1 MKYHAFKV
9 KSKKDGYEMKSVK
22 GKILLGMVATIVIG
36 MLVVG
41 IVSIVLSLQSSNSLL
56 KTAMQGTAEIAAGR
70 VQYELTSYIQI
81 ATAAGQNQVLGS
93 DEFPLDEKEEFINQL
108 ATNNNMTRGNL
119 LDLDGNSY
127 FDGNNYSDREYFQ
140 RAVAGESFVSTPT
153 ISKVT
158 GELSI
163 LVAAPVYRDGD
174 GRNDIVGVVYFV
186 PEETFLN
193 DIMSSIHVS
202 ENSSAFMM
210 DKTGTT
216 IADVTMDTVA
226 TQNVE
231 EEAKTDSSMEQLA
244 LYSAEMREGK
254 SGVGEYTLGGTTKL
268 FAYAP
273 VNNTDGWSL
282 GISVPKTD
290 FMGAVYRAAIII
302 GILIVVL
309 VLIGVF
315 VAIRTATSIGK
326 PIQLCA
332 DRIHKLSEGDLSS
345 PVPEIKTKDE
355 TGRLAQQTVIIVKNL
370 QDLIGDIGYL
380 LGEMAR
386 GNFNVRSRDYNYY
399 IGDYEQLL
407 LHMRNINK
415 ELSNTMAQINTAS
428 AQVSAGAEQVS
439 SGAQSLAQGA
449 TEQASAVE
457 ELSATINDISTDSQ
471 RTAQLALQA
480 KTAADNAGEE
490 LQTSSEYIATLG
502 NAMSNISESSQEIS
516 KIISTIENI
525 AFQTNILALNA
536 AVEAARAGTAGKG
549 FAVVAD
555 EVRNLAHK
563 SDQAAK
569 ATKDLIEKSI
579 NAVNEGVDMMQKVS
593 EAVGSVMESA
603 GVAVSGMDEVADA
616 VQRETDSI
624 VQITQ
629 GIDQISSVVQ
639 TNSATAEESAAAS
652 EELSGQSEM
661 LKNLIAGFQLRQE

>member
-1 MKYHAFKV
+1 
-9 KSKKDGYEMKSVK
+9 MKSVK

-36 MLVVG
+36 MVVIG
-41 IVSIVLSLQSSNSLL
+41 VVSIAMSLRSSNSLL
-56 KTAMQGTAEIAAGR
+56 QTAMQGTAEITASR
-70 VQYELTSYIQI
+70 VEYELRSYIQI
-81 ATAAGQNQVLGS
+81 ASTAGQSDVLS
-93 DEFPLDEKEEFINQL
+93 NPDVALTEKEAYINQM
-108 ATNNNMTRGNL
+108 AQNYNMTRGNL
-119 LDLDGNSY
+119 LDLQGNSY

-140 RAVAGESFVSTPT
+140 RAKEGESFVSTPT
-153 ISKVT
+153 LSKVT

-163 LVAAPVYRDGD
+163 LVAAPVYQDGD
-174 GRNDIVGVVYFV
+174 TSKPIIGVVYFV
-186 PEETFLN
+186 PQETFLN

-202 ENSSAFMM
+202 ENSEAFML
-210 DKTGTT
+210 DKDGVT
-216 IADVTMDTVA
+216 IADITMDTIGV
-226 TQNVE
+226 QNIE
-231 EEAKTDSSMEQLA
+231 ELAKTDSTWSELA
-244 LYSAEMREGK
+244 VYAADMRAGN
-254 SGVGEYTLGGTTKL
+254 SGVGQYKATGAKKL
-268 FAYAP
+268 IAYAP

-282 GISVPKTD
+282 AIESPVSD
-290 FMGAVYRAAIII
+290 FMGTVYISAIII
-302 GILIVVL
+302 GVLIVIIL
-309 VLIGVF
+309 LIGVAI
-315 VAIRTATSIGK
+315 AIRLATSIGR

-332 DRIHKLSEGDLSS
+332 ERIHKLSEGDLSS
-345 PVPEIKTKDE
+345 PVPQINSKDE
-355 TGRLAQQTVIIVKNL
+355 TGRLAEQTDRIVENL
-370 QDLIGDIGYL
+370 QNLIGDIGYL

-399 IGDYEQLL
+399 IGDYEKLL
-407 LHMRNINK
+407 RHVRGINK
-415 ELSNTMAQINTAS
+415 QLSDTMAQINTAS
-428 AQVSAGAEQVS
+428 VQVSAGAEQVS

-449 TEQASAVE
+449 TEQASAVQ
-457 ELSATINDISTDSQ
+457 ELSATINDISTDSR
-471 RTAQLALQA
+471 RTAELAMQA
-480 KTAADNAGEE
+480 KNAADNAGSE
-490 LQTSSEYIATLG
+490 LQASSEYIATLG

-536 AVEAARAGTAGKG
+536 AVEAARAGAAGKG

-579 NAVNEGVDMMQKVS
+579 DAVNEGVNMMQKVND
-593 EAVGSVMESA
+593 AVGSVMESA

-661 LKNLIAGFQLRQE
+661 LKSLIGSFQLRQD

>member
-1 MKYHAFKV
+1 MA
-9 KSKKDGYEMKSVK
+9 
-22 GKILLGMVATIVIG
+22 
-36 MLVVG
+36 
-41 IVSIVLSLQSSNSLL
+41 
-56 KTAMQGTAEIAAGR
+56 
-70 VQYELTSYIQI
+70 
-81 ATAAGQNQVLGS
+81 QNY
-93 DEFPLDEKEEFINQL
+93 
-108 ATNNNMTRGNL
+108 NMTRGNL
-119 LDLDGNSY
+119 LDLQGNSY
-127 FDGNNYSDREYFQ
+127 FDGNNYSDQEYFQ
-140 RAVAGESFVSTPT
+140 RAKEGESFVSTPT
-153 ISKVT
+153 LSKVT

-163 LVAAPVYRDGD
+163 LVAAPVYQDGD
-174 GRNDIVGVVYFV
+174 TSKPIIGVVYFV
-186 PEETFLN
+186 PQETFLN

-202 ENSSAFMM
+202 ENSEAFML
-210 DKTGTT
+210 DKDGVT
-216 IADVTMDTVA
+216 IADITMDTIGV
-226 TQNVE
+226 QNIE
-231 EEAKTDSSMEQLA
+231 ELAKTDSTWSELA
-244 LYSAEMREGK
+244 VYAADMRAGN
-254 SGVGEYTLGGTTKL
+254 SGVGQYKATGAKKL
-268 FAYAP
+268 IAYAP

-282 GISVPKTD
+282 AIASPVSD
-290 FMGAVYRAAIII
+290 FMGTVYISAIII
-302 GILIVVL
+302 GVLIVIIL
-309 VLIGVF
+309 LIGVAI
-315 VAIRTATSIGK
+315 AIRLATSIGR

-332 DRIHKLSEGDLSS
+332 ERIHKLSEGDLSS
-345 PVPEIKTKDE
+345 PVPQINSKDE
-355 TGRLAQQTVIIVKNL
+355 TGRLAEQTDRIVENL
-370 QDLIGDIGYL
+370 QNLIGDIGYL

-407 LHMRNINK
+407 RHVRGINK
-415 ELSNTMAQINTAS
+415 QLSDTMAQINTAS
-428 AQVSAGAEQVS
+428 VQVSAGAEQVS

-449 TEQASAVE
+449 TEQASAVQ

-471 RTAQLALQA
+471 RTAELAMQA
-480 KTAADNAGEE
+480 KNAADNAGAE
-490 LQTSSEYIATLG
+490 LQASSEYIATLG

-536 AVEAARAGTAGKG
+536 AVEAARAGAAGKG

-579 NAVNEGVDMMQKVS
+579 DAVNEGVNMMQKVND
-593 EAVGSVMESA
+593 AVGSVMESA

-661 LKNLIAGFQLRQE
+661 LKSLISSFQLRQD

>member
-1 MKYHAFKV
+1 
-9 KSKKDGYEMKSVK
+9 MKSVK

-56 KTAMQGTAEIAAGR
+56 KTAMQGMADIAAGR
-70 VQYELTSYIQI
+70 VHYELTSYIQI

-93 DEFPLDEKEEFINQL
+93 DEFPLDEKEEYINQL

-127 FDGNNYSDREYFQ
+127 FDGKNYSDREYFQ

-153 ISKVT
+153 LSKVT

-163 LVAAPVYRDGD
+163 LVAAPVYQDGD
-174 GRNDIVGVVYFV
+174 TSKPIIGVVYFV

-193 DIMSSIHVS
+193 DIMTSIHVS
-202 ENSSAFMM
+202 ENSEAFMI
-210 DKTGTT
+210 DKDGMT
-216 IADVTMDTVA
+216 IADVTLETVGVRNIEQEANADASLKDLA
-226 TQNVE
+226 TYM
-231 EEAKTDSSMEQLA
+231 AD
-244 LYSAEMREGK
+244 MRAGN
-254 SGVGEYTLGGTTKL
+254 SGVGQYTINGTTKL
-268 FAYAP
+268 IAYAP
-273 VNNTDGWSL
+273 VNNTDGWSV
-282 GISVPKTD
+282 GIVVLESD
-290 FMGAVYRAAIII
+290 FMGAVYTSAIII
-302 GILIVVL
+302 GILIVVV

-315 VAIRTATSIGK
+315 VAIRMATSIGR

-355 TGRLAQQTVIIVKNL
+355 TGRLAQQTVTIVKNL

-407 LHMRNINK
+407 LHVRHINK
-415 ELSNTMAQINTAS
+415 ELSNTLAQINTAS

-457 ELSATINDISTDSQ
+457 ELSATINDISMDSQ
-471 RTAQLALQA
+471 KTAKLALQS
-480 KTAADNAGEE
+480 KEAADHAGAE
-490 LQTSSEYIATLG
+490 LTASNEYIATLG
-502 NAMSNISESSQEIS
+502 NAMNNISDSSQEIS
-516 KIISTIENI
+516 KIIATIENI

-536 AVEAARAGTAGKG
+536 AVEAARAGAAGKG

-593 EAVGSVMESA
+593 EAVDSVMESA

>member
-1 MKYHAFKV
+1 
-9 KSKKDGYEMKSVK
+9 MKSVK

-56 KTAMQGTAEIAAGR
+56 KTAMQGTADIAAGR

-93 DEFPLDEKEEFINQL
+93 DEVPLDEKEEYINQL

-153 ISKVT
+153 LSKVT

-193 DIMSSIHVS
+193 DIMTSIHVS
-202 ENSSAFMM
+202 ENSEAFMI
-210 DKTGTT
+210 DKDGMT
-216 IADVTMDTVA
+216 IADVTLETVGVRNIEQEANADASLKDLA
-226 TQNVE
+226 TYM
-231 EEAKTDSSMEQLA
+231 AD
-244 LYSAEMREGK
+244 MRAGN
-254 SGVGEYTLGGTTKL
+254 SGVGQYTINGTTKL
-268 FAYAP
+268 IAYAP
-273 VNNTDGWSL
+273 VNNTDGWSV
-282 GISVPKTD
+282 GIVVLESD
-290 FMGAVYRAAIII
+290 FMGAVYTSAIII
-302 GILIVVL
+302 GILIVVV
-309 VLIGVF
+309 VLIGVAI
-315 VAIRTATSIGK
+315 AIRMATSIGR

-386 GNFNVRSRDYNYY
+386 GNFKVRSRDYNYY

-480 KTAADNAGEE
+480 KTAADNAGAE
-490 LQTSSEYIATLG
+490 LHASNEYIATLG

-536 AVEAARAGTAGKG
+536 AVEAARAGAAGKG

-593 EAVGSVMESA
+593 EAVDSVMESA

-616 VQRETDSI
+616 VQREAESI

-661 LKNLIAGFQLRQE
+661 LKNLIGGFQLRQE

>member
-1 MKYHAFKV
+1 
-9 KSKKDGYEMKSVK
+9 MKSVK

-36 MLVVG
+36 MVVIG
-41 IVSIVLSLQSSNSLL
+41 VVSIAMSLRSSNSMLQ
-56 KTAMQGTAEIAAGR
+56 TAMQGTAEITASR
-70 VQYELTSYIQI
+70 VEYELRSYIEI
-81 ATAAGQNQVLGS
+81 ASTAGQSEVLS
-93 DEFPLDEKEEFINQL
+93 NPDVALTEKEAYINQM
-108 ATNNNMTRGNL
+108 AQNFYMTRGNL
-119 LDLDGNSY
+119 LDLQGNSY

-140 RAVAGESFVSTPT
+140 RAKEGESFVSTPT
-153 ISKVT
+153 LSKVT

-163 LVAAPVYRDGD
+163 LIAAPVYQDGD
-174 GRNDIVGVVYFV
+174 TSKPIIGVVYFV
-186 PEETFLN
+186 PQETFLN

-202 ENSSAFMM
+202 ENSEAFML
-210 DKTGTT
+210 DKNGIT
-216 IADVTMDTVA
+216 IADVTMDTIGV
-226 TQNVE
+226 QNIE
-231 EEAKTDSSMEQLA
+231 ELAKTDSSWSELA
-244 LYSAEMREGK
+244 VYAADMRAGN
-254 SGVGEYTLGGTTKL
+254 SGVGEYKASGAKKL
-268 FAYAP
+268 LAYAP
-273 VNNTDGWSL
+273 INNTDGWSL
-282 GISVPKTD
+282 AIASPVSD
-290 FMGAVYRAAIII
+290 FMGTVYISAIII
-302 GILIVVL
+302 GVLIVIIL
-309 VLIGVF
+309 LIGVAI
-315 VAIRTATSIGK
+315 AIRLATSIGR

-332 DRIHKLSEGDLSS
+332 ERIHKLSEGDLSS
-345 PVPEIKTKDE
+345 PVPQIDSKDE
-355 TGRLAQQTVIIVKNL
+355 TGRLAEQTDRIVENL
-370 QDLIGDIGYL
+370 QNLIGDIGYV

-407 LHMRNINK
+407 LHVRGINK
-415 ELSNTMAQINTAS
+415 QLSDTLAQINTAS
-428 AQVSAGAEQVS
+428 VQVSAGAEQVS

-449 TEQASAVE
+449 TEQASAVQ
-457 ELSATINDISTDSQ
+457 ELSATINDISADSK
-471 RTAQLALQA
+471 RTAELALQA
-480 KTAADNAGEE
+480 KNAADNAGAE
-490 LQTSSEYIATLG
+490 LQASSEHIATLG

-536 AVEAARAGTAGKG
+536 AVEAARAGAAGKG

-579 NAVNEGVDMMQKVS
+579 DAVNEGVNMMQKVND
-593 EAVGSVMESA
+593 AVGSVMESA

-661 LKNLIAGFQLRQE
+661 LKSLISSFQLRQD

>member
-1 MKYHAFKV
+1 
-9 KSKKDGYEMKSVK
+9 MKSVK

-36 MLVVG
+36 MVVIG
-41 IVSIVLSLQSSNSLL
+41 VVSIAMSLRSSNSMLQ
-56 KTAMQGTAEIAAGR
+56 TAMQGTAEITASR
-70 VQYELTSYIQI
+70 VEYELRSYIEI
-81 ATAAGQNQVLGS
+81 ASTAGQSEVLS
-93 DEFPLDEKEEFINQL
+93 NPDVALTEKEAYINQM
-108 ATNNNMTRGNL
+108 AQNFYMTRGNL
-119 LDLDGNSY
+119 LDLQGNSY

-140 RAVAGESFVSTPT
+140 RAKEGESFVSTPT
-153 ISKVT
+153 LSKVT

-163 LVAAPVYRDGD
+163 LIAAPVYQDGD
-174 GRNDIVGVVYFV
+174 TSKPIIGVVYFV
-186 PEETFLN
+186 PQETFLN

-202 ENSSAFMM
+202 ENSEAFML
-210 DKTGTT
+210 DKNGIT
-216 IADVTMDTVA
+216 IADVTMDTIGV
-226 TQNVE
+226 QNIE
-231 EEAKTDSSMEQLA
+231 ELAKTDSSWSELA
-244 LYSAEMREGK
+244 VYAADMRAGN
-254 SGVGEYTLGGTTKL
+254 SGVGEYKASGAKKL
-268 FAYAP
+268 LAYAP
-273 VNNTDGWSL
+273 INNTDGWSL
-282 GISVPKTD
+282 AIASPVSD
-290 FMGAVYRAAIII
+290 FMGTVYISAIII
-302 GILIVVL
+302 GVLIVIIL
-309 VLIGVF
+309 LIGVAI
-315 VAIRTATSIGK
+315 AIRLATSIGR

-332 DRIHKLSEGDLSS
+332 ERIHKLSEGDLSS
-345 PVPEIKTKDE
+345 PVPQINSKDE
-355 TGRLAQQTVIIVKNL
+355 TGRLAEQTDRIVENL
-370 QDLIGDIGYL
+370 QNLIGDIGYV

-407 LHMRNINK
+407 RHVRGINK
-415 ELSNTMAQINTAS
+415 QLSDTLAQINTAS
-428 AQVSAGAEQVS
+428 VQVSAGAEQVS

-449 TEQASAVE
+449 TEQASAVQ
-457 ELSATINDISTDSQ
+457 ELSATINDISADSQ
-471 RTAQLALQA
+471 RTAELALQA
-480 KTAADNAGEE
+480 KNAADNAGAE
-490 LQTSSEYIATLG
+490 LQASSEHIATLG

-536 AVEAARAGTAGKG
+536 AVEAARAGAAGKG

-579 NAVNEGVDMMQKVS
+579 DAVNEGVNMMQKVND
-593 EAVGSVMESA
+593 AVGSVMESA

-661 LKNLIAGFQLRQE
+661 LKSLISSFQLRQD

>member
-1 MKYHAFKV
+1 
-9 KSKKDGYEMKSVK
+9 MKSVK

-36 MLVVG
+36 MLVIG
-41 IVSIVLSLQSSNSLL
+41 IVSIVMSLQSSNSMLQ
-56 KTAMQGTAEIAAGR
+56 TAMQGTAEIAASR
-70 VQYELTSYIQI
+70 VEYELRSYIEI
-81 ATAAGQNQVLGS
+81 ASTAGQSDTLSSEDVSVADKEAYVNQMA
-93 DEFPLDEKEEFINQL
+93 KNY
-108 ATNNNMTRGNL
+108 NMTRGNL
-119 LDLDGNSY
+119 LDLQGNSY

-140 RAVAGESFVSTPT
+140 RAKNGESFVSTPT
-153 ISKVT
+153 VSKVT

-163 LVAAPVYRDGD
+163 LVAAPVYQDGD
-174 GRNDIVGVVYFV
+174 SSKPIIGVVYFV
-186 PEETFLN
+186 PQETFLN
-193 DIMSSIHVS
+193 DNMTSIHVS
-202 ENSSAFMM
+202 ANSEAFML
-210 DKTGTT
+210 DKTGIT
-216 IADVTMDTVA
+216 IADITMDTVGN
-226 TQNVE
+226 QNIE
-231 EEAKTDSSMEQLA
+231 EEAKTDPSLEQLA
-244 LYSAEMREGK
+244 VYSADMRAGN
-254 SGVGEYTLGGTTKL
+254 SGVGEYKLNGTTML
-268 FAYAP
+268 LAYAP
-273 VNNTDGWSL
+273 IDNTDGWSL
-282 GISVPKTD
+282 GVAAPETD
-290 FMGAVYRAAIII
+290 FMGAVYTAAIII
-302 GILIVVL
+302 GILIVVI
-309 VLIGVF
+309 VLIGIF
-315 VAIRTATSIGK
+315 IAIRLATSIGK

-332 DRIHKLSEGDLSS
+332 ARIHKLSEGDLSS
-345 PVPEIKTKDE
+345 PVPVIHSKDE
-355 TGRLAQQTVIIVKNL
+355 TGKLAEQTASIVQNL
-370 QDLIGDIGYL
+370 QNLIGDIGYV
-380 LGEMAR
+380 LGEMAG

-399 IGDYEQLL
+399 IGDYEKLL
-407 LHMRNINK
+407 QHMRGINI
-415 ELSNTMAQINTAS
+415 ELSKTMAQINTAS

-449 TEQASAVE
+449 TEQASAVQ

-471 RTAQLALQA
+471 RTAKLALQA
-480 KTAADNAGEE
+480 KNAADNAGAE
-490 LQTSSEYIATLG
+490 LQASSEYIATLG

-536 AVEAARAGTAGKG
+536 AVEAARAGAAGKG

-579 NAVNEGVDMMQKVS
+579 GAVNEGVNMMQKVS

-603 GVAVSGMDEVADA
+603 SVAVSGMDEVADA

-661 LKNLIAGFQLRQE
+661 LKSLISGFKVRQD

>member
-1 MKYHAFKV
+1 
-9 KSKKDGYEMKSVK
+9 MKSVK

-36 MLVVG
+36 MLAIG
-41 IVSIVLSLQSSNSLL
+41 IVSIAMNLQSSNSMLQ
-56 KTAMQGTAEIAAGR
+56 TAMQGTAECAASR
-70 VQYELTSYIQI
+70 VEYELRSYIEI
-81 ATAAGQNQVLGS
+81 ASTAGQNAVLS
-93 DEFPLDEKEEFINQL
+93 NNDVSVAEKETYINKMAKEYNL
-108 ATNNNMTRGNL
+108 TRGDL
-119 LDLDGNSY
+119 LDLQGNSY

-140 RAVAGESFVSTPT
+140 RAKNGESLVSTPT
-153 ISKVT
+153 VSKVT
-158 GELSI
+158 GKLAI
-163 LVAAPVYRDGD
+163 LVAAPVYQDGD
-174 GRNDIVGVVYFV
+174 SSKPIVGVVYFV
-186 PEETFLN
+186 PQETFLN
-193 DIMSSIHVS
+193 DIMTSIHVS
-202 ENSSAFMM
+202 ANSEAFMM

-216 IADVTMDTVA
+216 IADITMDTVGN
-226 TQNVE
+226 QNIE
-231 EEAKTDSSMEQLA
+231 EEAKSDPSLEQLA
-244 LYSAEMREGK
+244 IYSADMRAGN
-254 SGVGEYTLGGTTKL
+254 SGVGMYKLSGTTKL

-282 GISVPKTD
+282 GITAPETD
-290 FMGAVYRAAIII
+290 FMGATHTASIII
-302 GILIVVL
+302 GILIVVV
-309 VLIGVF
+309 VLISVF
-315 VAIRTATSIGK
+315 IAIRLATSIGK
-326 PIQLCA
+326 PIQLCVE
-332 DRIHKLSEGDLSS
+332 RIRKLSEGDLSS
-345 PVPEIKTKDE
+345 PVPEIHSKDE
-355 TGRLAQQTVIIVKNL
+355 TGRLAEQTASIVKNL
-370 QDLIGDIGYL
+370 QDLIGDMGYM

-407 LHMRNINK
+407 QHMRGINK
-415 ELSNTMAQINTAS
+415 ELSNTLAQINTAS
-428 AQVSAGAEQVS
+428 VQVSAGAEQVS

-449 TEQASAVE
+449 TEQASAVQ
-457 ELSATINDISTDSQ
+457 ELSATINDISSDSQ

-480 KTAADNAGEE
+480 KTAADNTGAE
-490 LQTSSEYIATLG
+490 LHASSEYIATLG
-502 NAMSNISESSQEIS
+502 TAMGNISESSQEIS

-536 AVEAARAGTAGKG
+536 AVEAARAGAAGKG

-579 NAVNEGVDMMQKVS
+579 DAVNEGVNMMQKVN
-593 EAVGSVMESA
+593 EVVGSVMESA
-603 GVAVSGMDEVADA
+603 SVAVSGMDEVADA

-661 LKNLIAGFQLRQE
+661 LKSLIGGFQLRQE

>member
-1 MKYHAFKV
+1 M
-9 KSKKDGYEMKSVK
+9 S
-22 GKILLGMVATIVIG
+22 ATIVIG
-36 MLVVG
+36 MLVIG
-41 IVSIVLSLQSSNSLL
+41 IVSIVTSLQSSNAML
-56 KTAMQGTAEIAAGR
+56 KTAMAGTAEIAAGR
-70 VQYELTSYIQI
+70 VEYELLSYSEI
-81 ATAAGQNQVLGS
+81 ATAAGQSQVLGS
-93 DEFPLDEKEEFINQL
+93 EDVPLEEKQEYIKQL
-108 ATNNNMTRGNL
+108 AINNNMTRGNL
-119 LDLDGNSY
+119 LDLQGNSY

-140 RAVAGESFVSTPT
+140 RAKNGDSFVSTPM

-158 GELSI
+158 GKLSV

-174 GRNDIVGVVYFV
+174 GRNEIVGVVYFV

-193 DIMSSIHVS
+193 NIMSTINVS
-202 ENSSAFMM
+202 DNSSALMM
-210 DKTGTT
+210 DKTGTI
-216 IADVTMDTVA
+216 IADVTMDTVT
-226 TQNVE
+226 TQNIE
-231 EEAKTDSSMEQLA
+231 EEAKSNSSLEQLA
-244 LYSAEMREGK
+244 AYSVDMRAGN
-254 SGVGEYTLGGTTKL
+254 SGVGEYSLDGVTKL

-282 GISVPKTD
+282 GISVPKSD
-290 FMGAVYRAAIII
+290 FMGEVYTSAIIM
-302 GILIVVL
+302 GILIVVIL
-309 VLIGVF
+309 LIGTII
-315 VAIRTATSIGK
+315 AIRLAQSISK

-332 DRIHKLSEGDLSS
+332 ERIRKLSEGDLSS
-345 PVPEIKTKDE
+345 PVPEIHTKDE
-355 TGRLAQQTVIIVKNL
+355 TGRLAKQMASIVKNL
-370 QDLIGDIGYL
+370 QDLIGDVGYL
-380 LGEMAR
+380 LGEMAN
-386 GNFNVRSRDYNYY
+386 GNFNVRSRDCNYY

-407 LHMRNINK
+407 QHVRGINIG
-415 ELSNTMAQINTAS
+415 LSNTLAQINTAS

-457 ELSATINDISTDSQ
+457 ELSATINDISADSQ
-471 RTAQLALQA
+471 RTLQLSMQA
-480 KTAADNAGEE
+480 KEAADRAGGEV
-490 LQTSSEYIATLG
+490 QASGEYIATLG

-536 AVEAARAGTAGKG
+536 AVEAARAGAAGKG

-579 NAVNEGVDMMQKVS
+579 GAVNEGVTMMQKVS
-593 EAVGSVMESA
+593 EAIGSVMESA
-603 GVAVSGMDEVADA
+603 GIAVSGMDEVAEA

-661 LKNLIAGFQLRQE
+661 LKSLIGGFQLRQE